1 LRLKLTNLPL
11 FDNKFTIFTEID
23 LKYTSENH
31 GNSTPAKLLRW
42 KNLGNSGKKRNIT
55 KFSGQKKLFSLGVE
69 YRVIASMARN
79 RINMFV
85 LFLYERIS
93 ATIIKYRE

>member
-1 LRLKLTNLPL
+1 L
-11 FDNKFTIFTEID
+11 E
-23 LKYTSENH
+23 
-31 GNSTPAKLLRW
+31 
-42 KNLGNSGKKRNIT
+42 NSGKKRNIT
-55 KFSGQKKLFSLGVE
+55 KFSSQKKLFSLGVE